1 MSLPTRGG
9 WIEIMILLSVAGY
22 VSVSL
27 PTRGGWIEIP
37 SRSLKFMTIWS
48 LPTRGGWIEMVCR
61 ISYLNPHSLVPP
73 HTGKVD

>member
-48 LPTRGGWIEMVCR
+48 LPTRGGWIEIPAWIESACR
-61 ISYLNPHSLVPP
+61 NQVPP
-73 HTGKVD
+73 HTGRVD